1 MKRLLGNISLLMAS
15 LIITLGVAEIV
26 LRQTISPPPKYEDII
41 KNLADRPER
50 LFTANTFVLYN
61 IRGLYEGAETVQLK
75 VSKNRYIEPEPTG
88 SPRYRVL
95 FLGGST
101 TEAIYV
107 PQDER
112 WVALLNEPG
121 YLGAYN
127 AAQSGANTIDEYFTF
142 QYLSA
147 QGIKFDLVVLATG
160 QNDLGWLQFFE
171 KYKHR
176 FAVEEY
182 KKGLYDYYANEVDA
196 KQRPFEPPP
205 EQSAIRRV
213 AAEAFSR
220 VRQFFN
226 LRSSATATPIVS
238 SNNVT
243 ETYLTMR
250 QAAMSTFI
258 NDKRPA
264 DMTLVDRY
272 PNLKDLNEKY
282 RVNAVQNIGLLNQ
295 AVIST
300 GAKLLVVTEASSWM
314 APASSFHQDL
324 RIPSGMSSF
333 EDLHEYRLLLNTIF
347 LDAARQAGA
356 LTYDLAADVN
366 PYTNGPEGGRYMYDN
381 MHYTPE
387 GCQLVAHFM
396 RPVLRRVLERGSP
409 E

>member
-1 MKRLLGNISLLMAS
+1 MKRLLGNASLLVMS
-15 LIITLGVAEIV
+15 LIVTLGVAEVV
-26 LRQTISPPPKYEDII
+26 LRQAISTPPKYEDVIR
-41 KNLADRPER
+41 KLVDRPER
-50 LFTANTFVLYN
+50 LFAANTSVLYN
-61 IRGLYEGAETVQLK
+61 IKGLYEGADTVQLK
-75 VSKNRYIEPEPTG
+75 VSKNRYIEPEPKG
-88 SPRYRVL
+88 SPKYRVL

-112 WVALLNEPG
+112 WVTLLNEPG

-160 QNDLGWLQFFE
+160 QNDLGWQQLFE
-171 KYKHR
+171 KHRHR
-176 FAVEEY
+176 FVLEEY
-182 KKGLYDYYANEVDA
+182 KKGLYDYYANEVDS
-196 KQRPFEPPP
+196 KQRSFEPPH

-213 AAEAFSR
+213 AAEAFNR
-220 VRQFFN
+220 GRQFLN

-238 SNNVT
+238 PNNVT

-250 QAAMSTFI
+250 QAAISTFS

-264 DMTLVDRY
+264 DLTLIDRY

-282 RVNAVQNIGLLNQ
+282 RANAVQNIGLLNQ
-295 AVIST
+295 AVTDT
-300 GAKLLVVTEASSWM
+300 GAKLLVITEATSWL
-314 APASSFHQDL
+314 APTSSFYQDL

-333 EDLHEYRLLLNTIF
+333 EDLHEYRLVLNTIF
-347 LDAARQAGA
+347 LDAAREAGA

-366 PYTNGPEGGRYMYDN
+366 PYSNGPEGGRYMYDN

-387 GCQLVAHFM
+387 GCRLVARFM
-396 RPVLRRVLERGSP
+396 RRVLHRVLEQGSL